1 MYNLIHENKKEMDRL
16 KVFEKLVWIKMSKV
30 IWSDRKMNEEIL
42 GLMGEERNM
51 IRTIWERKRN
61 WIGHIVRG
69 DGLTKLVLEGRLE
82 GKRMRARPRMGMID
96 DLVEESYEVMNRR
109 AENRDDWR
117 IWKPRI
123 DKG

>member
-1 MYNLIHENKKEMDRL
+1 
-16 KVFEKLVWIKMSKV
+16 MSKV
-30 IWSDRKMNEEIL
+30 IRLDRNNEEIL

-69 DGLTKLVLEGRLE
+69 DGLMKLVLEGRPE
-82 GKRMRARPRMGMID
+82 GKTMRGRPRMGMTD
-96 DLVEESYEVMNRR
+96 DLVEESYGVMKRR

-117 IWKPRI
+117 IWKPRTCP
-123 DKG
+123 